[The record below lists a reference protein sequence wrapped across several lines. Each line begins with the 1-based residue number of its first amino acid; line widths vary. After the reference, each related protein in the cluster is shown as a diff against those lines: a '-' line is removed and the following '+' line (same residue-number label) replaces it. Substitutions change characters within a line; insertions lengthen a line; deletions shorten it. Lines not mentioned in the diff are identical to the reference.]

1 MFCLLIS
8 CNNDLNYVTV
18 APDVMV
24 MGQENVWYVGQKNAR
39 LDCRASANPPAL
51 LYLWTRSVLSSTLHF
66 VTSNLIRHVNSI
78 VKSSYGCR

>member
-18 APDVMV
+18 PPDVMV
-24 MGQENVWYVGQKNAR
+24 MGQEDVWYVGQRNVQ
-39 LDCRASANPPAL
+39 LDCRANANPPAL
-51 LYLWTRSVLSSTLHF
+51 LYLWTRSVLSSTLHLP
-66 VTSNLIRHVNSI
+66 LILLVNSI